1 MSTNKDC
8 CCLKIKKIC
17 TDVPQTFFL
26 SIYLLNYRVRQFSIV
41 DVVYLL
47 KYVLVS
53 ELLTV
58 IKQEI
63 VL

>member
-8 CCLKIKKIC
+8 CCLKIKKKMC

-26 SIYLLNYRVRQFSIV
+26 CIYLLHYRVRQFSIV
-41 DVVYLL
+41 DVVY